1 MAVDCQGLTADLV
14 IFSSLSEGVWRE
26 QHKQREIVDEGSWGP
41 VNLLRC
47 CCFVV
52 LFFCADTVNK

>member
-26 QHKQREIVDEGSWGP
+26 QHKHEGSWGP

-52 LFFCADTVNK
+52 LFFCADTVNM